1 MKKLILIFTLFYLVF
16 FHAYSQ
22 NFDGCNFT
30 PFQVGLFFVGKG
42 CINAVEPPQGLKN
55 DFQLS
60 RFPDFGGK
68 FTYQFQPN
76 SSTKLIFDVSYLS
89 VYYKLKLYN
98 NASINWVNEFHY
110 LNFGLGFEF
119 SSMFISINLG
129 IPTTGAFSSNSSTG
143 KIDLKTEEMNT
154 MLQLRFGGSIPI
166 SSSEIGS
173 FNFLIYGDY
182 FLIGAL
188 AQESNYYPRIAS
200 LSIGLSYMFKIK

>member
-1 MKKLILIFTLFYLVF
+1 MKKSILIITILYFVLSQ
-16 FHAYSQ
+16 ANSQ
-22 NFDGCNFT
+22 NLDDRCFT
-30 PFQVGLFFVGKG
+30 PFQVGLFFTGKG
-42 CINAVEPPQGLKN
+42 CVNTVEPPQGLKN
-55 DFQLS
+55 DFQIS
-60 RFPDFGGK
+60 KFPDLGGK

-98 NASINWVNEFHY
+98 NASVNWINEFHY

-119 SSMFISINLG
+119 SSIFLSINLG
-129 IPTTGAFSSNSSTG
+129 IPTSGAFSSSSSTG

-154 MLQLRFGGSIPI
+154 MIQLRLGGSIPI
-166 SSSEIGS
+166 FTNDIGS

-188 AQESNYYPRIAS
+188 TQESNYNPRIAS
-200 LSIGLSYMFKIK
+200 LSIGLCYMFNIK